1 MAIGWNRPDSAGPT
15 EDASFFLGGFSIDRA
30 MVSTAVSPQLGW
42 GIMGWDQGVAVATC
56 RRRAGVYYLDSF
68 TDARLCAD
76 FFRWAVWLGENQ
88 FDVVET
94 IKATFKHLLDTGGL
108 PIETI
113 DEMMSLEHS
122 KIGTALAD

>member
-1 MAIGWNRPDSAGPT
+1 
-15 EDASFFLGGFSIDRA
+15 
-30 MVSTAVSPQLGW
+30 MVSTAVSPQLSW

-56 RRRAGVYYLDSF
+56 RRCAGVYYLESF

-76 FFRWAVWLGENQ
+76 FFGGRFGSVKINSMLLRRS
-88 FDVVET
+88 
-94 IKATFKHLLDTGGL
+94 IATFKHFLDTGGL
-108 PIETI
+108 LIETI